1 MRQMKVIIVE
11 DEPIVIRYIKRILDS
26 CGGFSV
32 IAACES
38 AEEAEAVFRQN
49 RPDLLIT
56 DIKMPGI
63 TGLELVRRI
72 KKHGGD
78 LQVIIV
84 SGYKDFSYAREAIQ
98 LGVEDYITKPINPEE
113 LKSTLLRLRD
123 SYWQQISARQA
134 FALEKHLREQN
145 EDAFRARFPF
155 SCCSALAVYQSGD
168 VEELDYAAVFDAD
181 CVSFFYRNSLMILAG
196 DMNRA
201 EKTFEQIRARIS
213 AADNKQRT
221 ITIMAVRQVDLS
233 KDCFSAFQRIYRV
246 LREQTI
252 LGKQLSVQMD
262 NCRHAPDTIRYQDE
276 AQMKRLEN
284 IIASK
289 EWRNLPGHIRE
300 LFVFW
305 EKEQYDLYHI
315 KNAVHQITDQLYK
328 MGAFEQGKLI
338 INEYLDDCIRY
349 ADSYSRLRETIC
361 GYLEK
366 ILRRQNAIQQE
377 SKNARLLY
385 EDICR
390 FVLNNLNQNYSLNEI
405 CYMFKVS
412 QPFVRKA
419 FRTSSG
425 KSYNEWVLDTKI
437 SRAKALLQENS
448 KLLVKDVAMQLGYEQ
463 LYFSTVFNKYVGM
476 SPSEYRYLVQ
486 EESQD

>member
-1 MRQMKVIIVE
+1 
-11 DEPIVIRYIKRILDS
+11 
-26 CGGFSV
+26 
-32 IAACES
+32 
-38 AEEAEAVFRQN
+38 
-49 RPDLLIT
+49 
-56 DIKMPGI
+56 
-63 TGLELVRRI
+63 
-72 KKHGGD
+72 
-78 LQVIIV
+78 
-84 SGYKDFSYAREAIQ
+84 
-98 LGVEDYITKPINPEE
+98 
-113 LKSTLLRLRD
+113 
-123 SYWQQISARQA
+123 
-134 FALEKHLREQN
+134 
-145 EDAFRARFPF
+145 
-155 SCCSALAVYQSGD
+155 
-168 VEELDYAAVFDAD
+168 
-181 CVSFFYRNSLMILAG
+181 MILAG
-196 DMNRA
+196 DMQRA
-201 EKTFEQIRARIS
+201 EGIFRKIIERINT
-213 AADNKQRT
+213 ADNKQRT
-221 ITIMAVRQVDLS
+221 VTFMAVKQVDLS
-233 KDCFSAFQRIYRV
+233 KDCFSVFQRIYRL

-252 LGKQLSVQMD
+252 LGRQMSVQME
-262 NCRHAPDTIRYQDE
+262 NCSQAPDAIRYQDE
-276 AQMKRLEN
+276 SRMKKLEN

-289 EWRNLPGHIRE
+289 EWRDLPNRIRE

-349 ADSYSRLRETIC
+349 ADSCSRLRETIC

-366 ILRRQNAIQQE
+366 VLRHQYVVQQE
-377 SKNARLLY
+377 SKNASQLY

-425 KSYNEWVLDTKI
+425 KSYNEWVLETKI

-448 KLLVKDVAMQLGYEQ
+448 KLLVKDVAAQLGYEQ

-476 SPSEYRYLVQ
+476 SPSEYRYRVQ
-486 EESQD
+486 EEKQG